1 MRPRDIQKDK
11 EVADS
16 FHQQKIL
23 TIRELCFALGCS
35 RTTARRRLR
44 EWQALTSY
52 DHNGRY
58 YTLPGIHEFSKHG
71 LWQYRGVHFS
81 KHGTLKNTII
91 HFVTSSK
98 AGLSNNE
105 LAEII
110 GTNPH
115 SFMPQYKE
123 LPEVRRERHGR
134 QIVYYS
140 SEPER
145 YEAQKQSRFPP
156 QPSAAKLPPD
166 ALSVLILVARIQNPQ
181 SSIAELARTLSEQGQ
196 DVVEEEKIHGLLTHH
211 GLLKKTPD
219 TMP

>member
-1 MRPRDIQKDK
+1 MRPRDTQKDK
-11 EVADS
+11 EAVDS
-16 FHQQKIL
+16 FRRQKIL
-23 TIRELCFALGCS
+23 TIRELCFTLGCS
-35 RTTARRRLR
+35 RTTTRRRL
-44 EWQALTSY
+44 QAWRAYTSY

-58 YTLPGIHEFSKHG
+58 YTLPAIPKFSKQG

-98 AGLSNNE
+98 RGLSNNE

-123 LPEVRRERHGR
+123 LQELRRERHGR

-140 SEPER
+140 SQPEL
-145 YEAQKQSRFPP
+145 YEAQKQNRFPP
-156 QPSAAKLPPD
+156 QPSSAKLPPD
-166 ALSVLILVARIQNPQ
+166 ALSVFILVERIRNPR
-181 SSIAELARTLSEQGQ
+181 SSIAELARILSEQGQ
-196 DVVEEEKIHGLLTHH
+196 VVEEEKIQSLLAYH

-219 TMP
+219 TRP